1 MKVEYVIIQVL
12 CYMRKQRRNDILLGM
27 IAKKLVDLRE
37 NENLSQQKVYI
48 HTGIDMDMVE
58 RGEYNITLSTL
69 ADLCDYYNISLEY
82 FFKGMPN
89 P

>member
-1 MKVEYVIIQVL
+1 MG
-12 CYMRKQRRNDILLGM
+12 KQRRNDKLLAIVGQ
-27 IAKKLVDLRE
+27 KLIELRKARG
-37 NENLSQQKVYI
+37 LSQQIVYI

-69 ADLCDYYNISLEY
+69 TELCNYYKISLNE
-82 FFKGMPN
+82 FFKGVEN

>member
-1 MKVEYVIIQVL
+1 MT
-12 CYMRKQRRNDILLGM
+12 KQRRNDILLGI
-27 IAKKLVDLRE
+27 IAKRLIDLRE
-37 NENLSQQKVYI
+37 KQNLSQQKVYI

-69 ADLCDYYNISLEY
+69 ADLCDYYNVSLQD
-82 FFKGMPN
+82 FFEGLPN

>member
-1 MKVEYVIIQVL
+1 MG
-12 CYMRKQRRNDILLGM
+12 KQRRNDILLKL
-27 IAKKLVDLRE
+27 IARKLVGLRE
-37 NENLSQQKVYI
+37 KQGLSQQKVYI

-69 ADLCDYYNISLEY
+69 ADLCDYYNTSLED
-82 FFKGMPN
+82 FFKDMPN

>member
-1 MKVEYVIIQVL
+1 
-12 CYMRKQRRNDILLGM
+12 MRKQRRNDILLGM

-58 RGEYNITLSTL
+58 RGEYNIT
-69 ADLCDYYNISLEY
+69 
-82 FFKGMPN
+82 
-89 P
+89 